1 MSPQRPCAHAKR
13 PFACAS
19 SKSICPFIP
28 SPSPAAQKGS
38 QGLRNEPGVPCRERR
53 EILRLETNG
62 SFLWAFGDH
71 WLQTLDGLTV
81 QAMVEEGVLESDM
94 DSQVLLEGNL

>member
-1 MSPQRPCAHAKR
+1 M
-13 PFACAS
+13 
-19 SKSICPFIP
+19 
-28 SPSPAAQKGS
+28 
-38 QGLRNEPGVPCRERR
+38 
-53 EILRLETNG
+53 

-81 QAMVEEGVLESDM
+81 QVMVEKGVLESDM

>member
-1 MSPQRPCAHAKR
+1 MSKC

-19 SKSICPFIP
+19 FKSTCPFIP

-38 QGLRNEPGVPCRERR
+38 QGLRNEPGVPCGERH

-62 SFLWAFGDH
+62 SFLWAFRDH

>member
-1 MSPQRPCAHAKR
+1 MGIRH
-13 PFACAS
+13 
-19 SKSICPFIP
+19 
-28 SPSPAAQKGS
+28 
-38 QGLRNEPGVPCRERR
+38 

>member
-1 MSPQRPCAHAKR
+1 MGPQGPCAHVQA
-13 PFACAS
+13 
-19 SKSICPFIP
+19 SICVCIIQVHLPLHPFPI
-28 SPSPAAQKGS
+28 SCCTERVS
-38 QGLRNEPGVPCRERR
+38 GLRNEPGVPCGERR